1 MPSSESSESSSS
13 HLASRSRSP
22 RRVPT
27 NRSGVRIQVPPS
39 RVEGDIES
47 DYVVP
52 TQIGGTMVREVIT
65 RRPQIAEHGPTT
77 PWLHGSYR
85 GLSMVCPVHG
95 FSCRRY
101 MSLDSRSMEFGIKH
115 AEIYLGTWRAHA
127 TRMDQ
132 ATHRKFRP
140 SIAQMKLYFEG
151 L

>member
-1 MPSSESSESSSS
+1 MPSSSS
-13 HLASRSRSP
+13 HLASHSRSP
-22 RRVPT
+22 RRVP
-27 NRSGVRIQVPPS
+27 NSSRIQVSSS

-52 TQIGGTMVREVIT
+52 TQIDGTMVREVIN
-65 RRPQIAEHGPTT
+65 RRLQIAEHGPTT
-77 PWLHGSYR
+77 TTTSWTGSYR

-95 FSCRRY
+95 FPCRSY
-101 MSLDSRSMEFGIKH
+101 KSLDSRSMEFGIKH
-115 AEIYLGTWRAHA
+115 AEIYLGTWRTHA

-132 ATHRKFRP
+132 ETHRKFRP